1 MTVTDISTTCAVVLF
16 RVIFRVN
23 LTMKMT
29 TAQVV
34 ETSDTVNDSPI
45 RDYVHPDVHT
55 QPTCTYDDTIFGTNA
70 PLPSWRFKLI
80 ELGQVKS

>member
-16 RVIFRVN
+16 RVIFTVN

-55 QPTCTYDDTIFGTNA
+55 QPTCTYDDTIFA

>member
-1 MTVTDISTTCAVVLF
+1 
-16 RVIFRVN
+16 
-23 LTMKMT
+23 MKMI

-34 ETSDTVNDSPI
+34 EMSDTVNDSPI
-45 RDYVHPDVHT
+45 QDYVHPDDHT

-70 PLPSWRFKLI
+70 PLPSWTSKLI